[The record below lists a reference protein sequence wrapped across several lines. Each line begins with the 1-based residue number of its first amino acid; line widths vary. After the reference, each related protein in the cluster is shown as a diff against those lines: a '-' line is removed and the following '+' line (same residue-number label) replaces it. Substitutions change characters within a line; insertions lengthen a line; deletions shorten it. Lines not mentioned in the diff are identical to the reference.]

1 MIKFLKIVNIVFKFT
16 VSFLRLADNRILS
29 MDNPGHFIE
38 EVLFFS
44 HNDLM
49 LPFPF
54 FNFILSPNFVTLLS
68 GSCHDFNW
76 SSSTRNL
83 WHFCLIAHFPCLLFS
98 CRRLQ
103 LFRQFFRNAWI
114 FHVSWPCHLWSS
126 VHYPRGSSDGASMF
140 HTSASTSRFIN
151 RTVPWG
157 DFVRW

>member
-68 GSCHDFNW
+68 GSCHHFN
-76 SSSTRNL
+76 
-83 WHFCLIAHFPCLLFS
+83 
-98 CRRLQ
+98 
-103 LFRQFFRNAWI
+103 
-114 FHVSWPCHLWSS
+114 
-126 VHYPRGSSDGASMF
+126 
-140 HTSASTSRFIN
+140 
-151 RTVPWG
+151 
-157 DFVRW
+157 